1 MTKNKNK
8 LMVILLAAFVAGL
21 SFTNCDDNMPQYDNV
36 SVENITLD
44 EDLKKGVSIE
54 IGDSLVIA
62 NKLTVFPENAT
73 NKMQTF
79 SSSNEDVAVVDGRG
93 KINTNS
99 VGTTVITVTVD
110 GKTDEFTLTVRER
123 DIIEITEIE
132 IIDPDVSINAGSTL
146 DLKELIIIY
155 PAEASINDL
164 EYSSDQES
172 VVEVNQNGIIRGIAG
187 GTAKITVTFKHD
199 SSVSGEFNVRVFEDY
214 SREGWTLAASQNPLF
229 VEGNSNKLEHALDGD
244 PATWF
249 ALVKPGK
256 SHAGISIPT
265 AANGG
270 FVYFIVDM
278 KEERDVNYF
287 RIRHR
292 AGTDTLLRY
301 RIIEEVSGS
310 NDGVNFT
317 TIATDVAI
325 PNWDVAA
332 TVETP
337 NLIIPASK
345 YRYLKF
351 YCQKQE
357 CFATDRGSV
366 QLAEVYIGK

>member
-1 MTKNKNK
+1 MTKNK
-8 LMVILLAAFVAGL
+8 LMIILLASLVAGL
-21 SFTNCDDNMPQYDNV
+21 SLTNCGDNMPEYKDV

-44 EDLKKGVSIE
+44 EDIKVGISIE
-54 IGDSLVIA
+54 IGDSMVIA
-62 NKLTVFPENAT
+62 NRLTVFPEDAT

-79 SSSNEDVAVVDGRG
+79 SSSDEDVAVVDGRG

-99 VGTTVITVTVD
+99 VGTAVITVTVD
-110 GKTDEFTLTVRER
+110 GKSDEFTLTVREK
-123 DIIEITEIE
+123 DIIKITEIE
-132 IIDPDVSINAGSTL
+132 IVDPEVSVNAGSTL
-146 DLKELIIIY
+146 DLKELIIIS

-164 EYSSDQES
+164 VYSSDRKS
-172 VVEVNQNGIIRGIAG
+172 VVEVNQTGIIRGISG
-187 GTAKITVTFKHD
+187 GTATITVTSKHN
-199 SSVSGEFNVRVFEDY
+199 SSVSGEFDVRVFEDY
-214 SREGWTLAASQNPLF
+214 SREGWTLAASQSPLF

-244 PATWF
+244 PDTWF

-256 SHAGISIPT
+256 THAGISIPT

-270 FVYFIVDM
+270 FVHFIVDM
-278 KEERDVNYF
+278 KEERDVSYF

-292 AGTDTLLRY
+292 SGTDVLLRY
-301 RIIEEVSGS
+301 RIIEEVLGS

-317 TIATDVAI
+317 TIATDMAVS
-325 PNWDVAA
+325 NWDIAA
-332 TVETP
+332 NTETP

-357 CFATDRGSV
+357 CFAVDRGSV
-366 QLAEVYIGK
+366 QLAEIYIGK

>member
-1 MTKNKNK
+1 MIKNK

-21 SFTNCDDNMPQYDNV
+21 SLTNCDDNIPQYDNV

-44 EDLKKGVSIE
+44 EDLKEGVSIE

-62 NKLTVFPENAT
+62 NRLTVFPEDAT
-73 NKMQTF
+73 DKMQTF
-79 SSSNEDVAVVDGRG
+79 SSSDEDVAIVDGRG

-99 VGTTVITVTVD
+99 VGTAIITVMVD
-110 GKTDEFTLTVRER
+110 GKSDEFTLTVREK
-123 DIIEITEIE
+123 DVIKITGIEIV
-132 IIDPDVSINAGSTL
+132 DPNVNINAGSSL
-146 DLKELIIIY
+146 NLKELIIIS

-164 EYSSDQES
+164 IYSSDQES
-172 VVEVNQNGIIRGIAG
+172 VAQVSQNGIITGVSG
-187 GTAKITVTFKHD
+187 GTAKITVTSRYD

-214 SREGWTLAASQNPLF
+214 SRAGWTLAASQNPLF

-244 PATWF
+244 PASWF

-256 SHAGISIPT
+256 SHGGISVPT

-278 KEERDVNYF
+278 KEAQDVNYF

-292 AGTDTLLRY
+292 SGTDTLLRY

-325 PNWDVAA
+325 PDWNVAA
-332 TVETP
+332 SVETP

-351 YCQKQE
+351 YCQKPE